1 MKDCNRAGTVSSSD
15 LKYTSNVT
23 IVTDSA
29 RKTRIMMRYNDSMDT
44 DFDVWGM
51 LSDIS
56 VKYTAC
62 ASRTVRDI
70 PILSPDSGE
79 SLNANTVKD
88 AISITGNNVF
98 SM

>member
-1 MKDCNRAGTVSSSD
+1 M
-15 LKYTSNVT
+15 KYTSDT
-23 IVTDSA
+23 KIARMTESA
-29 RKTRIMMRYNDSMDT
+29 LKTRYIDSTNT

-56 VKYTAC
+56 VKYTAY
-62 ASRTVRDI
+62 ATRTVRDI

-79 SLNANTVKD
+79 SLNTNTVKD
-88 AISITGNNVF
+88 AMSITGNNVF